1 MDYLLLRKI
10 HVACVVLSLSLFAV
24 RGAWMVAGTLRDKG
38 RWVRIVPHVI
48 DTALLASAIGLAIT
62 IGQYPGTSGWLT
74 AKVAGLLAYI
84 VLGSIALKRGKTLR
98 LRVAAFI
105 GALAVF
111 AYIVG
116 VAVTRQPFPFLPV

>member
-10 HVACVVLSLSLFAV
+10 HVACVVLSLSLFAL
-24 RGAWMVAGTLRDKG
+24 RGAWMVAGTLQSKG

-48 DTALLASAIGLAIT
+48 DTALLASAVALAIT
-62 IGQYPGTSGWLT
+62 IQQYPGTSGWLT

-84 VLGSIALKRGKTLR
+84 VLGSVALKRGRTLR
-98 LRVAAFI
+98 VRIAALI

-116 VAVTRQPFPFLPV
+116 VALTRQPFPFLAV